1 MYRLADGLSG
11 ADIQGMSLDPQA
23 QDPSGSQNPREVVT
37 EPGTDEQDPATPG
50 GPAPFNGAKPV
61 GAPVATD
68 PLWRNPAE
76 PKKPPYTP
84 LPYTGPGPGVDTT
97 TLHNARRAP
106 MEEAM
111 TDLWVE
117 ASRDVEAELER
128 ERMVRAKTA
137 ASNLWPFLS
146 SARSEREF
154 GHKLALCEPQLEN
167 LFPDDEFR
175 EKVTASLHQDYLVV
189 TGAAK
194 VEDLWQEFN
203 KTAVAEPNPITALAQ
218 GYDWLQF
225 EAAAEPEEE
234 PNGGGTSGAQ
244 TNPAYDNH
252 EPERGPLT
260 GPSETFAQGGAGPDP
275 WNPMNEQYPM
285 QPTQWVVQP
294 GTEWVDR
301 PMNFGKQG
309 TAVGHPGHPGHYQGE
324 GVETGPPGSGNAAYF
339 SGGPEGVAGTQQ
351 TGFPLDQTLPEP
363 DERVDMFG
371 AVPPLPP
378 QPAPAAGPYS
388 NTAPRQ
394 ASRYLAEKDNH
405 GACAHPG
412 CNSPVYREGDIWKHL
427 GGNPGHGVRL
437 HEDHPWVVNQQANRV
452 MAVRHTAPGGGEH
465 APYEIR
471 EVDGGY
477 AVFNAKGERK
487 NEEPKSKEEARQ
499 FQKALYANVPGASE
513 SAKAARKVARW
524 VLAEASSSDLG
535 TGGGDAGDTGSD
547 LNAPGAPASMEPGGA
562 GAVAGPPLT
571 IPNQGAQT
579 NPFADGNPA
588 SQPQMP
594 MMANRTA
601 LVRERPTAEN
611 PSGVPDEYDERTWN
625 AAAEQRPL
633 QDAEQRLVNTPQR
646 PGQAIPTHSSEPGE
660 APEDD
665 DEDEERR

>member
-23 QDPSGSQNPREVVT
+23 QDPSGFQNPREIVA
-37 EPGTDEQDPATPG
+37 EPATDEQDPATPG
-50 GPAPFNGAKPV
+50 GPSPFNGAEPVGKPV
-61 GAPVATD
+61 VTD
-68 PLWRNPAE
+68 PLWRSPAE
-76 PKKPPYTP
+76 EKKPPYTP

-154 GHKLALCEPQLEN
+154 GHKLALCEPQLES

-189 TGAAK
+189 TGAVT
-194 VEDLWQEFN
+194 VENLWQEFN
-203 KTAVAEPNPITALAQ
+203 KTAAETPSPLTAMAQ

-244 TNPAYDNH
+244 TNPAYDNQ

-301 PMNFGKQG
+301 PMQFGKQG
-309 TAVGHPGHPGHYQGE
+309 TAVGHPDHPGHYQGE
-324 GVETGPPGSGNAAYF
+324 GVETGPAGSRNEEYF
-339 SGGPEGVAGTQQ
+339 SGGPEGVAGAQQ
-351 TGFPLDQTLPEP
+351 TGFPVDQSLPEA
-363 DERVDMFG
+363 DERVDMYG
-371 AVPPLPP
+371 AMPPLPP

-394 ASRYLAEKDNH
+394 GSRYLAEKDNH
-405 GACAHPG
+405 GACAH
-412 CNSPVYREGDIWKHL
+412 CNSPVYREGDEWKHL

-437 HEDHPWVVNQQANRV
+437 HEDHPWVMNQQANRV
-452 MAVRHTAPGGGEH
+452 MA
-465 APYEIR
+465 
-471 EVDGGY
+471 
-477 AVFNAKGERK
+477 
-487 NEEPKSKEEARQ
+487 ARQ
-499 FQKALYANVPGASE
+499 RPRPLHFDNHGTSPTGAVTLIPDPRHRVAL
-513 SAKAARKVARW
+513 RW
-524 VLAEASSSDLG
+524 VIAEASSSDLG
-535 TGGGDAGDTGSD
+535 TGGGGGGNVSSDASG
-547 LNAPGAPASMEPGGA
+547 APGAPQSMEPGGA

-571 IPNQGAQT
+571 IPNQGAPT
-579 NPFADGNPA
+579 NPFADGGATPE
-588 SQPQMP
+588 QPQMP
-594 MMANRTA
+594 MMANHTA
-601 LVRERPTAEN
+601 LVRERPTSDN
-611 PSGVPDEYDERTWN
+611 PSGVRDEYDERTWN

-633 QDAEQRLVNTPQR
+633 QNADLRGVNTPQR
-646 PGQAIPTHSSEPGE
+646 PGEPIPTRSSEPGA